1 MRYFMIGQGVNKTD
15 MRYIALLL
23 VFTIGTALT
32 GQSYQSDFIIQLSE
46 GHEIKDVQSAL
57 NQSDC
62 HPEVQL
68 VNENFRLYTLSG
80 NCLTEARLNALS
92 AIQFVEKELSLELR
106 AKRPND
112 ALYTDQWQMELIRA
126 PLAWDFST
134 GGQTV
139 QGDDIV
145 IAVLD
150 EQYNEGHI
158 DFGDNLW
165 TNPNEVPD
173 DGIDN
178 DNNGYVD
185 DYLGFN
191 FRDSTDTHIEGG
203 SHGAAVCGIIGAQGD
218 NEEGITGVNWD
229 VKIMMLD
236 PINPLSKVEEAMLYV
251 LNMRKT
257 YNETN
262 GMRGAYIVALNM
274 SFGSSGKFA
283 DQDFPIMC
291 SLIDSLGK
299 AGVLCVASGP
309 NDRIN
314 IDSVGD
320 LPNDCKS
327 EYLISV
333 TNTDDRDDLVG
344 NAGYGPVGIDMSAP
358 GDASTS
364 TGRDSSYRSF
374 GGASAAAPYVS
385 GSVGLIYA
393 AACDDFISLSKTNP
407 QAAASAMRMAI
418 LDGVDPS
425 LDLTDMVVT
434 GGRLNIFTSLEL
446 LNESSCTSDTNTLSG
461 IDYIGL
467 SATDQIV
474 TIELVLKPLIK
485 HKLELYDAAGRL
497 WKEIDLDP
505 SLSDRKTIVLNQA
518 DFPVPR
524 ATYIAR
530 LTGEGVEESKK
541 FVVVY

>member
-1 MRYFMIGQGVNKTD
+1 MRF
-15 MRYIALLL
+15 IALLL
-23 VFTIGTALT
+23 VFSFCTSLT
-32 GQSYQSDFIIQLSE
+32 GQSFEPGFIVQLKRGSSLEDLQSQLDN
-46 GHEIKDVQSAL
+46 G
-57 NQSDC
+57 DC
-62 HPEVQL
+62 HPGVRAI
-68 VNENFRLYTLSG
+68 NEGFRIFRLSG
-80 NCLTEARLNALS
+80 NCIS
-92 AIQFVEKELSLELR
+92 ATKLRDLPSVLFIEKELPLDLR

-112 ALYTDQWQMELIRA
+112 ALYSDQWQMELIRA

-134 GGQTV
+134 GGQTI

-165 TNPNEVPD
+165 TNPHEIPD
-173 DGIDN
+173 DSVDN
-178 DNNGYVD
+178 DNNGYID

-191 FRDSTDTHIEGG
+191 FKDSTDTHIEGG
-203 SHGAAVCGIIGAQGD
+203 SHGAAVCGIIGAQGN

-251 LNMRKT
+251 HNMRKT

-262 GMRGAYIVALNM
+262 GVRGAYIVALNM

-283 DQDFPIMC
+283 DTDFPIMC
-291 SLIDSLGK
+291 SLMDSL
-299 AGVLCVASGP
+299 AEVGVLCVASGP
-309 NDRIN
+309 NQRIN

-385 GSVGLIYA
+385 GAIGLIYA
-393 AACDDFISLSKTNP
+393 AACDDFITLSKANP
-407 QAAASAMRMAI
+407 EAAATAMRTAI
-418 LDGVDPS
+418 LGGVDPAI
-425 LDLTDMVVT
+425 DLTDMVVT
-434 GGRLNIFTSLEL
+434 GGRLNVFTALEL
-446 LNESSCTSDTNTLSG
+446 LNESSCTTDTNTLSR
-461 IDYIGL
+461 IDYVGL
-467 SATDQIV
+467 SASEQIV
-474 TIELVLKPLIK
+474 TIELILKPLIK
-485 HKLELYDAAGRL
+485 HKLELFDAAGRL

-505 SLSDRKTIVLNQA
+505 SLSDRKTVVLNQA